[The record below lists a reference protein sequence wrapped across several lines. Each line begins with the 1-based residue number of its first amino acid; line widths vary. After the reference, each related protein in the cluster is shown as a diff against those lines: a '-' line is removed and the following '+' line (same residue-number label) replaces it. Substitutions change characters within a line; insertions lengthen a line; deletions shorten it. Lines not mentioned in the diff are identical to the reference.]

1 MSDASRPTPSKPGA
15 GTAILV
21 LICLAILIGL
31 GVWQLQRQKWKD
43 GVLAHIAALQT
54 APARPLSDVLKVGGD
69 LDFQRI
75 SFTCSDIL
83 SRPRVR
89 LYSID
94 ANGQI
99 VYRQMT
105 ACPLASEGVAAVLVD
120 IGFEDCAGDKA
131 IAPFAGPLVGVFRKS
146 DPKNF
151 VTPPSQPAAR
161 LWFWRDLPAIAK
173 ALGADA
179 RLPVY
184 IALERGPQ
192 PETGCRLARTP
203 IPANIPN
210 RHFEY
215 ALTWFGL
222 AASLIAVYAAMLFR
236 RRRD

>member
-1 MSDASRPTPSKPGA
+1 M
-15 GTAILV
+15 TAILV
-21 LICLAILIGL
+21 LVCLSILIGL
-31 GVWQLQRQKWKD
+31 GVWQLQRMTWKE

-54 APARPLSDVLKVGGD
+54 APPRPLDEVLKAGGD
-69 LDFQRI
+69 LDFQRV
-75 SFTCSDIL
+75 SFACPGLLDG
-83 SRPRVR
+83 PRIR

-94 ANGQI
+94 ADGQI
-99 VYRQMT
+99 VYRQIT
-105 ACPLASEGVAAVLVD
+105 ACPLGAEPALQVLVD
-120 IGFEDCAGDKA
+120 VGFEDCARSKPVP
-131 IAPFAGPLVGVFRKS
+131 PFSGPLVGVFRKS
-146 DPKNF
+146 DPRNF

-173 ALGADA
+173 ALGANA

-192 PETGCRLARTP
+192 PATGCGLARTP
-203 IPANIPN
+203 IPTNIPN

-222 AASLIAVYAAMLFR
+222 AASLIGVYAAMLLR